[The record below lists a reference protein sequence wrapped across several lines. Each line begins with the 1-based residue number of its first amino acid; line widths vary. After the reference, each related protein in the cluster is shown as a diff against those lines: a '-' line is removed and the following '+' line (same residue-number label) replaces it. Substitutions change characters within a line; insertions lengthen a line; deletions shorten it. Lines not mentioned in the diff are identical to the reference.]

1 METMRYV
8 DEKTGRIFHIDPG
21 TGESREYHNMD
32 VEIGS
37 RIISPDEQKRQRAAK
52 AERERRAIERGGKR
66 EEKFVFVDA
75 NIDFSGMHPAT
86 ITKLIYLST
95 YAGYS
100 EDRKRE
106 SPLTRSRVHLKRKD
120 LADVLHISERHA
132 ASFLKEVSPTYV
144 YADSKGY
151 LYLDGQAFIRGGLRK
166 KSFKQ
171 YQQIYHNGVRRLYE
185 ASKGKNHTQLGYVF
199 MLIPFISIE
208 HNILCWNPEEA
219 DIAKVVPMT
228 PKEFCLKV
236 GYDPSNIGR
245 LMKIYSSILFDVN
258 GKKEHFCK
266 LVCDWNGQ
274 SNARICINPAV
285 IYAGSAYNRVEITR
299 LYFMEKEANTGMKQ

>member
-8 DEKTGRIFHIDPG
+8 DEKSGRIFHIDPG

-75 NIDFSGMHPAT
+75 NIDFSGMRPAT

-95 YAGYS
+95 YAGYRGS
-100 EDRKRE
+100 RNRK
-106 SPLTRSRVHLKRKD
+106 SPLIKNGTHLKKKD
-120 LADVLHISERHA
+120 LADVLQISERRA
-132 ASFLKEVSPTYV
+132 ASFLKEVSPMYV
-144 YADSKGY
+144 YEDRSGY
-151 LYLDGQAFIRGGLRK
+151 LYLNGQSFIRGGLRK

-185 ASKGKNHTQLGYVF
+185 ASKGKKHTQLGYVF
-199 MLIPFISIE
+199 MMISHINIE

-219 DIAKVVPMT
+219 DIAKVAPMT
-228 PKEFCLKV
+228 PKEFCSMV

-245 LMKIYSSILFDVN
+245 LMKI
-258 GKKEHFCK
+258 
-266 LVCDWNGQ
+266 
-274 SNARICINPAV
+274 
-285 IYAGSAYNRVEITR
+285 
-299 LYFMEKEANTGMKQ
+299 